1 MRSTET
7 QSLSQHR
14 RRFFSHPLT
23 ITVVG
28 FVLTGVIGA
37 VFTWWLN
44 SLSTER
50 EIERGDRVR
59 IAQLDAAAHT
69 RAVEAVKELTDLINE
84 RRTRAVLVASSIYR
98 GAAITEA
105 EARKTAYDDVYVRW
119 NTKLPSVSLRIREEI
134 FKQLSPTEYE
144 GYIQALTHQM
154 ALGHK
159 VANASSAAKPEGY
172 LTLMDAC
179 VTDAFDAYEKN
190 RADDGK
196 SAVAILDKC
205 DFSGMNIRL
214 DRCSELMVE
223 SLYRIVNSTPG
234 APRKPV
240 DSGAIKTACDPHLHS
255 P

>member
-1 MRSTET
+1 MCSSEVENSPR
-7 QSLSQHR
+7 HR
-14 RRFFSHPLT
+14 RGFFSHPLT
-23 ITVVG
+23 LTVVG

-50 EIERGDRVR
+50 EIERSDRVR
-59 IAQLDAAAHT
+59 RVQLDAAAH
-69 RAVEAVKELTDLINE
+69 TDLINE

-134 FKQLSPTEYE
+134 FKQLTPTEYE

-205 DFSGMNIRL
+205 DFSDMNIRL

-223 SLYRIVNSTPG
+223 SLYRIVNSIPG
-234 APRKPV
+234 APKKSV
-240 DSGAIKTACDPHLHS
+240 DSDAIKTACDPHHHN